1 LAASPFF
8 CAWTRAF
15 VSFRFIGKAVYQR
28 FSCDDADQMRR
39 VVRKMGFAE
48 NTSRRF
54 ADQLRAQPWFRPGL
68 RIGVGVSGGADSVAL
83 LTLLTKLRAELGVV
97 GSAVH
102 FNHRLRGKASDTDE
116 KFVTALAEKLGVAL
130 HVGRADVAGNAA
142 REKTNL
148 EDAGRRARY
157 GFFEQLAEQGVVDV
171 VATAHT
177 MDDQAETVLAHILR
191 GTGIAGLAGIHPV
204 AEHVVR
210 PLLTF
215 RREELRKFLRAQKQS
230 WREDASNRDTTR
242 VRARMRKKLLPLLAK
257 EFNPAAIEHVAGLAA
272 RAREQAALVEQLS
285 RKLFEQLVTLDRKA
299 ARVGTA
305 ELLNPLKFADAEG
318 CEVLRGKLILDIVER
333 VKQRR
338 GQISSQ
344 HIAAIVQLAKQG
356 QPRKRLQ
363 LPGGVDVLREKDAL
377 IFAWRREKTVD

>member
-1 LAASPFF
+1 
-8 CAWTRAF
+8 
-15 VSFRFIGKAVYQR
+15 
-28 FSCDDADQMRR
+28 M
-39 VVRKMGFAE
+39 RKMGFAE
-48 NTSRRF
+48 NTSRRLVDELS
-54 ADQLRAQPWFRPGL
+54 ALPWFRPGL
-68 RIGVGVSGGADSVAL
+68 RIGAGVSGGADSVAL
-83 LTLLTKLRAELGVV
+83 LTLLSKLRAELGVV
-97 GSAVH
+97 ISVVH
-102 FNHRLRGKASDTDE
+102 FNHKLRGEASEADE

-130 HVGRADVAGNAA
+130 HVGRADVAGKAA
-142 REKTNL
+142 REKANL

-157 GFFEQLAEQGVVDV
+157 GFFERLVEQGVIDV

-177 MDDQAETVLAHILR
+177 MDDQAETVLAHVLR

-215 RREELRKFLRAQKQS
+215 RREELRKFLRARKQS
-230 WREDASNRDTTR
+230 WREDATNRDTTR

-257 EFNPAAIEHVAGLAA
+257 EFNPAVIEHVAGLAA

-285 RKLFEQLVTLDRKA
+285 GKLFEQLVTLDGTA
-299 ARVGTA
+299 ARIGTA
-305 ELLNPLKFADAEG
+305 ELLNPLNFADAEG

-344 HIAAIVQLAKQG
+344 HIAAIVQLARKG
-356 QPRKRLQ
+356 ERGKRLQ
-363 LPGGVDVLREKDAL
+363 LPGGVDVLRDKDAL
-377 IFAWRREKTVD
+377 IFAWRREKAGK

>member
-1 LAASPFF
+1 VRSTLTQNFLAKLQHE
-8 CAWTRAF
+8 RL
-15 VSFRFIGKAVYQR
+15 
-28 FSCDDADQMRR
+28 
-39 VVRKMGFAE
+39 
-48 NTSRRF
+48 
-54 ADQLRAQPWFRPGL
+54 LRAGMRA
-68 RIGVGVSGGADSVAL
+68 GVAVSGGADSVAL
-83 LTLLTKLRAELGVV
+83 LTLLAKMRAELGVV
-97 GSAVH
+97 VSVVH
-102 FNHRLRGKASDTDE
+102 FNHKLRGEASDADE

-130 HVGRADVAGNAA
+130 HVGRADVAGKAA
-142 REKTNL
+142 REKANL

-157 GFFEQLAEQGVVDV
+157 GFFERLVEQGVVDV

-215 RREELRKFLRAQKQS
+215 RREELRKFLRARKQS
-230 WREDASNRDTTR
+230 WREDATNRDTTR

-257 EFNPAAIEHVAGLAA
+257 EFNPAVIEHVAGLAA

-285 RKLFEQLVTLDRKA
+285 RKLFEQLVTLDGKA
-299 ARVGTA
+299 ARIGTA
-305 ELLNPLKFADAEG
+305 ELLNPLNFADAEG

-344 HIAAIVQLAKQG
+344 HIAAIAHLARKG
-356 QPRKRLQ
+356 ERGKRLQ

-377 IFAWRREKTVD
+377 IFAWRREKAGD

>member
-1 LAASPFF
+1 
-8 CAWTRAF
+8 
-15 VSFRFIGKAVYQR
+15 
-28 FSCDDADQMRR
+28 
-39 VVRKMGFAE
+39 VRKTGFTEDIRRQFAE
-48 NTSRRF
+48 
-54 ADQLRAQPWFRPGL
+54 QLRALPWLRPGL
-68 RIGVGVSGGADSVAL
+68 RVGVGVSGGADSVAL
-83 LTLLTKLRAELGVV
+83 LTLLTRMRAELGVV
-97 GSAVH
+97 ASAVH
-102 FNHRLRGKASDTDE
+102 FNHKLRGKASDTDE
-116 KFVTALAEKLGVAL
+116 KFVAALAEKLGVAL
-130 HVGRADVAGNAA
+130 HVGRADVAGKAA
-142 REKTNL
+142 GEKTNL

-157 GFFEQLAEQGVVDV
+157 GFFERLAEQGVVDV
-171 VATAHT
+171 VTTAHT

-230 WREDASNRDTTR
+230 WREDATNRDTTR

-257 EFNPAAIEHVAGLAA
+257 EFNPAVIEHVAGLAA

-285 RKLFEQLVTLDRKA
+285 RRLFGQLVTLHGKA
-299 ARVGTA
+299 ARIGTA

>member
-1 LAASPFF
+1 
-8 CAWTRAF
+8 
-15 VSFRFIGKAVYQR
+15 
-28 FSCDDADQMRR
+28 
-39 VVRKMGFAE
+39 VRKMGLAE

-54 ADQLRAQPWFRPGL
+54 ADQLRTLPWFRPGL
-68 RIGVGVSGGADSVAL
+68 RIGAAVSGGGDSVAL
-83 LTLLTKLRAELGVV
+83 LTLLTGLRAELGVV
-97 GSAVH
+97 VSAVH
-102 FNHRLRGKASDTDE
+102 FNHKLRGKTSDTDE
-116 KFVTALAEKLGVAL
+116 KFVAALAEKRGVTL
-130 HVGRADVAGNAA
+130 HVGRADVAGRAA
-142 REKTNL
+142 QEKANL

-157 GFFEQLAEQGVVDV
+157 GFFRRLTEQGVVDV

-177 MDDQAETVLAHILR
+177 TDDQAETVLAHILR

-215 RREELRKFLRAQKQS
+215 RRAQLRKFLRVQKQT
-230 WREDASNRDTTR
+230 WREDATNRDTSR

-257 EFNPAAIEHVAGLAA
+257 QFNPAVIEHLAGLAT

-299 ARVGTA
+299 ARIGTA

-338 GQISSQ
+338 GQTSSQ

-356 QPRKRLQ
+356 QPGKRLQ

-377 IFAWRREKTVD
+377 IFAWRREKTAD